1 MDLLAWQKGISSLG
15 KNDKRGN
22 NQKVG
27 LKKRKLEALEKERIK
42 LAFQDSP
49 KRESQLGTFKEGT
62 SKEENNVEKGRDQPP
77 MLLIQHWFWYTRE
90 QMEGINGTPE
100 TLYGTI
106 KG

>member
-1 MDLLAWQKGISSLG
+1 MGLLAWQKGISSLG
-15 KNDKRGN
+15 KNDKREN

-27 LKKRKLEALEKERIK
+27 LKKRNLEALEKERIK

-49 KRESQLGTFKEGT
+49 ERESQLGTFKEGT
-62 SKEENNVEKGRDQPP
+62 SKEENNVKRGRDQPP
-77 MLLIQHWFWYTRE
+77 MLLIQHWFWYARE

>member
-42 LAFQDSP
+42 LAF
-49 KRESQLGTFKEGT
+49 
-62 SKEENNVEKGRDQPP
+62 
-77 MLLIQHWFWYTRE
+77 
-90 QMEGINGTPE
+90 
-100 TLYGTI
+100 
-106 KG
+106 